1 MRPFFT
7 VCIVFGVILG
17 IMALAVAC
25 GDDDDGSSATPT
37 ASSGSSS
44 TATATAAADETEP
57 GAAGIASD
65 PRAVEGFDN
74 WKLDDGIAMFASRPS
89 SEDRT
94 GVTDDSIKIC
104 QPISQTGSGAIYGP
118 YLTLMQEDINRINA
132 AGGIHGRQLDW
143 STRDDASD
151 ATQATQIDKELV
163 ENDGCFLIF
172 GQKGSAIVSAQT
184 QYMEEQGVPYF
195 MVGASA
201 TTLGEPGYPNAL
213 SATLSVTFSTYA
225 FATQIFADNP
235 GQKLAIMY
243 QNDDYGKSGLT
254 GFETAASQTNGQ
266 IVAKIPF
273 DATAVDISGEL
284 NEVVNSGADGFVG
297 IGLPPAWPKFV
308 TGLRQT
314 LGSDMAIYDPGGL
327 SALAGDFPDKD
338 TLLDGVIAFNSAA
351 EQLTSSNQSVQEV
364 NSILQAAGTDP
375 NQFAITYGQSDI
387 EHLARVLECAGPD
400 LTREGFIQAMNRGCL
415 DGSWQCTVCLAPS
428 IVTPDDRWAFESL
441 QYTEYDP
448 AAHTFVANGDPVI
461 KETSA
466 GDGIRGN
473 LPGFECSDAL
483 PCPWND
489 GCTTEDRCAW
499 QPDVATPSAW
509 SGTS

>member
-1 MRPFFT
+1 MRQLLSALL
-7 VCIVFGVILG
+7 VFGAIAG
-17 IMALAVAC
+17 LAAIAAAC
-25 GDDDDGSSATPT
+25 GDDDDQGSPTPT
-37 ASSGSSS
+37 ASGSPGASAS
-44 TATATAAADETEP
+44 ATPAADTTKP

-74 WKLDDGIAMFASRPS
+74 WKLDDGVAMFATRPAN
-89 SEDRT
+89 EDRT
-94 GVTDDSIKIC
+94 GVTDSSIKIC
-104 QPISQTGSGAIYGP
+104 QPISQTGAGAIYGP
-118 YLTLMQEDINRINA
+118 YLTLMQEDIDRINA
-132 AGGIHGRQLDW
+132 AGGIHGRQIDW

-151 ATQATQIDKELV
+151 ATQATQIDKQLV
-163 ENDGCFLIF
+163 ENDRCFMIF
-172 GQKGSAIVSAQT
+172 GQKGTAVVLAQT
-184 QYMEEQGVPYF
+184 QYMQEQGVPYF
-195 MVGASA
+195 MAGASA
-201 TTLGEPGYPNAL
+201 AALGEPGYPNAL

-225 FATQIFADNP
+225 FASQIFADHP
-235 GQKLAIMY
+235 DQKLAIMY

-254 GFETAASQTNGQ
+254 GFETAAEQTNGQ

-284 NEVVNSGADGFVG
+284 NQVVNSGADGFVG

-338 TLLDGVIAFNSAA
+338 TLLDGVIAFNAAA

-364 NSILQAAGTDP
+364 NSILQAAGSTP

-400 LTREGFIQAMNRGCL
+400 LTREGFIQAMNGGCL

-428 IVTPDDRWAFESL
+428 VVTPNDRWAFESL
-441 QYTEYDP
+441 QYTTYDKDTH
-448 AAHTFVANGDPVI
+448 AFVATGDPVI

-473 LPGFECSDAL
+473 LPGYECSAEL
-483 PCPWND
+483 PCPWED
-489 GCTTEDRCAW
+489 GCTTDDRCAW
-499 QPDVATPSAW
+499 QPATPTPAAW
-509 SGTS
+509 SQ